1 MAGVAVES
9 LVPAVDASCVA
20 PLPLAGNI
28 AFFGSA
34 CVPMC
39 FGMYVPAAINTPT
52 VNKTPIASHTPRLE
66 LGRAIGG
73 AGTAPAA
80 ALAGTPGEVIGMVAG
95 AGVPTLAGVGVG
107 TGAGVRGAGV
117 GAMRGVCGV
126 STSVVAPEGFGVGVT
141 AVVFDAGSW
150 LTSTLLNAARNASAL

>member
-1 MAGVAVES
+1 
-9 LVPAVDASCVA
+9 
-20 PLPLAGNI
+20 
-28 AFFGSA
+28 
-34 CVPMC
+34 
-39 FGMYVPAAINTPT
+39 MYVPAASNTPT

-73 AGTAPAA
+73 GTAPAV
-80 ALAGTPGEVIGMVAG
+80 AGTPGDVIGTVAG
-95 AGVPTLAGVGVG
+95 AGVPTLAGVGLG

-141 AVVFDAGSW
+141 AVVFDAGNG
-150 LTSTLLNAARNASAL
+150 LTSTLPNAARNASAL

>member
-1 MAGVAVES
+1 
-9 LVPAVDASCVA
+9 
-20 PLPLAGNI
+20 
-28 AFFGSA
+28 
-34 CVPMC
+34 
-39 FGMYVPAAINTPT
+39 MYVPAASNTPT

-73 AGTAPAA
+73 GTAPAVA
-80 ALAGTPGEVIGMVAG
+80 GAGTPGDVIGTVAG

-141 AVVFDAGSW
+141 AVVFDAGKG